1 MMLDQLNQLSLEL
14 QRVFT
19 STLQSVEI
27 KFDELNILVSPDD
40 LIAVLAKLNQ
50 APEFNFDQLIDL
62 AGIDYL
68 EFGTDEWNTESATS
82 SGFSRGVEKTSF
94 GRFTF
99 DDAKQGVSM
108 DRPRYAVVYH
118 LLSVTKNVR
127 VRVKVLCKDNDLPML
142 PSVTGLWASANWY
155 EREAFDLYG
164 IVFEEHPDL
173 RRILTDYGFTGHPFR
188 KDFPLVGNVEVRYD
202 PDQKRVIYQPVSIE
216 PRINVP
222 KVIRDDHRFQDGQV
236 ANKVE
241 NNSESIADKKPVE
254 ESKKGSVNG

>member
-1 MMLDQLNQLSLEL
+1 MSDQLNHLSSEL
-14 QRVFT
+14 QRVFA
-19 STLQSVEI
+19 SSLHSIEI
-27 KFDELNILVSPDD
+27 KFDELNVVVSSNE
-40 LIAVLAKLNQ
+40 LLNVLTKLNQ

-82 SGFSRGVEKTSF
+82 SGFSRGVEKASF

-99 DDAKQGVSM
+99 DDAKQSANM
-108 DRPRYAVVYH
+108 DHPRYAVVYH
-118 LLSVTKNVR
+118 LLSVTKNIR
-127 VRVKVLCKDNDLPML
+127 MRVKVLCKNNDLPIL
-142 PSVTGLWASANWY
+142 PSVTGLWTSANWY

-222 KVIRDDHRFQDGQV
+222 KVIREDHRFEDGQV
-236 ANKVE
+236 DSVSE
-241 NNSESIADKKPVE
+241 DNSEEGAT
-254 ESKKGSVNG
+254 NG

>member
-1 MMLDQLNQLSLEL
+1 MQDQLNQLSSEL
-14 QRVFT
+14 QRVFA
-19 STLQSVEI
+19 SSLLSVEI
-27 KFDELNILVSPDD
+27 KFDELNILVDPDE
-40 LIAVLAKLNQ
+40 LLNVLAKLIH
-50 APEFNFDQLIDL
+50 ASEFKFDQLIDL

-99 DDAKQGVSM
+99 DDAKQSSDM
-108 DRPRYAVVYH
+108 ESPRYAVVYH
-118 LLSVTKNVR
+118 LLSVTNNVR
-127 VRVKVLCKDNDLPML
+127 VRVKVLCKDNALPIL
-142 PSVTGLWASANWY
+142 PSVTGLWSSANWY

-164 IVFEEHPDL
+164 IVFEDHPDL

-188 KDFPLVGNVEVRYD
+188 KDFPLVGHVEVRYD

-222 KVIRDDHRFQDGQV
+222 KVIRDDHRFEDGQIESKPEEV
-236 ANKVE
+236 SE
-241 NNSESIADKKPVE
+241 ENSE
-254 ESKKGSVNG
+254 KGTANG